1 MKVFAQDV
9 RQFAPINS
17 AALGCWTGKLP
28 VLEIDSYAL
37 EILEKCA
44 KGTCY
49 AVYLCQRIFCK
60 VVKFFSNFI
69 GI

>member
-1 MKVFAQDV
+1 MKVFAQCV

-17 AALGCWTGKLP
+17 AALWAAGQENCQF
-28 VLEIDSYAL
+28 VEIDSYAL

-49 AVYLCQRIFCK
+49 AV
-60 VVKFFSNFI
+60 
-69 GI
+69 